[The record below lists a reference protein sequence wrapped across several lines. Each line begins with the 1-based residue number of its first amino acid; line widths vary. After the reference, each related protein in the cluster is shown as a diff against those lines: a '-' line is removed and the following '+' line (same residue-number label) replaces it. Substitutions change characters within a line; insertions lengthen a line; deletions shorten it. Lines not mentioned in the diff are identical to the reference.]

1 MFGEIIP
8 VLDSQKANKVI
19 KKKIEEKDFPIPKN
33 LSAIELN
40 DLNNEYKNIMEM
52 KNRLEDKAK
61 TIVASLTIAITL
73 ILNLSKIIEGIL
85 EKYPFKYMDVL
96 IFALALLSIIY
107 MLMAGVMCIQV
118 LIKENILHQVPLDL
132 RNDKKSIYEN
142 TQLNI
147 KQNLIRNNIIYT
159 SYKSIRNSAICLVII
174 FVLAILPYHITE
186 KNNGIDISY
195 AANKTIA
202 YETSAMKWLLENK
215 QKDFSIGGFIEAYH
229 LNGENGVKNIY
240 SNDEKLLVTIEQKDG
255 RYIILDIKGNVEE
268 ITK

>member
-1 MFGEIIP
+1 
-8 VLDSQKANKVI
+8 
-19 KKKIEEKDFPIPKN
+19 
-33 LSAIELN
+33 
-40 DLNNEYKNIMEM
+40 
-52 KNRLEDKAK
+52 
-61 TIVASLTIAITL
+61 
-73 ILNLSKIIEGIL
+73 
-85 EKYPFKYMDVL
+85 
-96 IFALALLSIIY
+96 
-107 MLMAGVMCIQV
+107 MAGVMCIQV